1 MSHFLARHHLHAG
14 VIRRKETELMK
25 DAFRALAG
33 LLVVSSASLFACSD
47 LPGDGAST
55 TAAIKGGDHGDFTIT
70 SPAFVNGGAIPDE
83 HTCNNKPFGSGTSPA
98 LAWAN
103 APQHTK
109 SFAIV
114 FKDISLTTAVPQDPR
129 GFHNV
134 IWDLQ
139 KNTNSLPAA
148 LPSTEFL
155 DDVKDARQWS
165 RYSPYGYLGPCPN
178 FNPALPPR
186 TDTYSFTIYALEDK
200 ILAYPAPDPLI
211 PNYTKVMD
219 DFLATHNIG
228 VAELRGTAAAIP
240 NAPPVPPGPPP
251 APSPR
256 P

>member
-1 MSHFLARHHLHAG
+1 MR
-14 VIRRKETELMK
+14 
-25 DAFRALAG
+25 DASRALSA
-33 LLVVSSASLFACSD
+33 LLVVSSSLLLACTD
-47 LPGDGAST
+47 LPGDGTSDP
-55 TAAIKGGDHGDFTIT
+55 AAIKGGDHGDFVIT
-70 SPAFVNGGAIPDE
+70 SPAFENGGAIPDA
-83 HTCNNKPFGSGTSPA
+83 HTCNGKPFGSGTSPA
-98 LAWAN
+98 LEWAN
-103 APQHTK
+103 APEHTK

-134 IWDLQ
+134 IWDIQ
-139 KNTNSLPAA
+139 KDTNSLPAA
-148 LPSTEFL
+148 LPGTEFL

-186 TDTYSFTIYALEDK
+186 VDTYSFTLYALDTK
-200 ILAYPAPDPLI
+200 ILDYPPPNPAI

-228 VAELRGTAAAIP
+228 VAELRGTAAAVP
-240 NAPPVPPGPPP
+240 TVGPTPPGPPP

>member
-1 MSHFLARHHLHAG
+1 
-14 VIRRKETELMK
+14 MK
-25 DAFRALAG
+25 QASRGLFT
-33 LLVVSSASLFACSD
+33 LLVVSSSSLYAACGVAPDDSQV
-47 LPGDGAST
+47 A
-55 TAAIKGGDHGDFTIT
+55 AAIKGGNHGDFQIT
-70 SPAFVNGGAIPDE
+70 SPAFENGGAIPDE
-83 HTCNNKPFGSGTSPA
+83 HTCNGKPFGSGTSPA

-114 FKDISLTTAVPQDPR
+114 FKDISLTEATPPDNR

-134 IWDLQ
+134 IWDIQ

-148 LPSTEFL
+148 LPGTEFL
-155 DDVKDARQWS
+155 DEPPTARQWS

-178 FNPALPPR
+178 FDPVNIPIH
-186 TDTYSFTIYALEDK
+186 TDTYSFTLYALDTK
-200 ILAYPAPDPLI
+200 IVDYPPPVMTI

-219 DFLATHNIG
+219 DYLASIAIAKT
-228 VAELRGTAAAIP
+228 ELRGTAAAIP
-240 NAPPVPPGPPP
+240 SAPPVPPGPPP

>member
-1 MSHFLARHHLHAG
+1 MTDKLRVLSILLAASSSFLLG
-14 VIRRKETELMK
+14 
-25 DAFRALAG
+25 
-33 LLVVSSASLFACSD
+33 C
-47 LPGDGAST
+47 GDIPEE
-55 TAAIKGGDHGDFTIT
+55 AAVDQIAAPIKGGEHGDFQIT
-70 SPAFVNGGAIPDE
+70 SPAFENGSPLPDVN
-83 HTCNNKPFGSGTSPA
+83 TCNGKPFGSGVSPV
-98 LAWAN
+98 LEWAN

-114 FKDISLTTAVPQDPR
+114 FKDISLTEATPPDLR

-155 DDVKDARQWS
+155 DDPPVARQWS

-186 TDTYSFTIYALEDK
+186 TDTYSFTLYALETK
-200 ILAYPAPDPLI
+200 ILDYPPPDPAI

-219 DFLATHNIG
+219 DFLAAHAIAKT
-228 VAELRGTAAAIP
+228 ELRVTSNAIP
-240 NAPPVPPGPPP
+240 SAPPVPPGAPP

>member
-1 MSHFLARHHLHAG
+1 M
-14 VIRRKETELMK
+14 
-25 DAFRALAG
+25 RALRALSIMLVASSSFLLGCGG
-33 LLVVSSASLFACSD
+33 L
-47 LPGDGAST
+47 PEDGTPTES
-55 TAAIKGGDHGDFTIT
+55 AIKGGDHGDFQIT
-70 SPAFVNGGAIPDE
+70 SPSFVDGDALPDE
-83 HTCNNKPFGSGTSPA
+83 NTCNGKPFGSGTSPV
-98 LAWAN
+98 LEWAN

-109 SFAIV
+109 SYAIV
-114 FKDISLTTAVPQDPR
+114 FKDISLTEATPQDPR

-134 IWDLQ
+134 IWDIQ

-155 DDVKDARQWS
+155 DDPPFARQWS

-186 TDTYSFTIYALEDK
+186 VDTYSFTLYALDTK
-200 ILAYPAPDPLI
+200 ILDYPPPNPGI

-219 DFLATHNIG
+219 DFLVT
-228 VAELRGTAAAIP
+228 VAIAKTELRVTSGAVPSAG
-240 NAPPVPPGPPP
+240 PVPPGAPP

>member
-1 MSHFLARHHLHAG
+1 MR
-14 VIRRKETELMK
+14 
-25 DAFRALAG
+25 DALRASSL
-33 LLVVSSASLFACSD
+33 LLVASSSLLFGCGG
-47 LPGDGAST
+47 LPEEPATQVGGS
-55 TAAIKGGDHGDFTIT
+55 IKGGDHGDFQIT
-70 SPAFVNGGAIPDE
+70 SPTLEDGSPIPDAN
-83 HTCNNKPFGSGTSPA
+83 TCNGKPFGSGTSPA
-98 LAWAN
+98 LEWAN

-114 FKDISLTTAVPQDPR
+114 FKDISLTTATPPDNR

-134 IWDLQ
+134 IWDIQ

-155 DDVKDARQWS
+155 DEPPVARQWS

-186 TDTYSFTIYALEDK
+186 TDTYSFTLYALDTK
-200 ILAYPAPDPLI
+200 ILDFPPPDPAI

-219 DFLATHNIG
+219 DYLAAHAIAMT
-228 VAELRGTAAAIP
+228 ELRGTSAAIP
-240 NAPPVPPGPPP
+240 SAPPVPPGPPP